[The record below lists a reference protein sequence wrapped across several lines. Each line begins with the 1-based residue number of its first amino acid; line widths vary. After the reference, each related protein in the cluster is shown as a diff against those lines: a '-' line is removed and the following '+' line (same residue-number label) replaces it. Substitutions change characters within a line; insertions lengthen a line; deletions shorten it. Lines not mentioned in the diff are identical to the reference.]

1 METFKKTN
9 NEKCVLKAKKKIECL
24 ADSSK
29 SREERVEECVRFYE
43 KYKYIL
49 EPENRDSFF
58 YVTFNDCKIILILV
72 LRHYIGRSKISI
84 PFYYE
89 EPTEERYKQINCIL
103 KGIHL
108 EKMYTKYSLLK
119 LFNITIKTMSNIQS
133 KLLSHIIL
141 SVIT

>member
-9 NEKCVLKAKKKIECL
+9 NEKCVIKAKKKIECL

-43 KYKYIL
+43 KYQFRFIMKNLPKKDTNKSIVYW
-49 EPENRDSFF
+49 
-58 YVTFNDCKIILILV
+58 
-72 LRHYIGRSKISI
+72 SK
-84 PFYYE
+84 
-89 EPTEERYKQINCIL
+89 
-103 KGIHL
+103 IHL

-119 LFNITIKTMSNIQS
+119 LFNITIKTMINIQS